1 MDDFS
6 EGIGKNYIRNKK
18 HLPFDLEGVFCCNGS
33 PARINL
39 RVRALM
45 HQHFS

>member
-18 HLPFDLEGVFCCNGS
+18 HLPFDLEGVFVVMVVPLG
-33 PARINL
+33 
-39 RVRALM
+39 
-45 HQHFS
+45 